1 MSSDAIIKG
10 LKQGNAIEMA
20 TIEEVKGGMTSVL
33 DGMLRECYNRSD
45 ALSDIMEKV
54 QLEDMSTT
62 AANFT
67 AEQRVHLTKVIKD
80 AISSCE
86 RAMITNGR
94 KEKRGVGQAKA
105 AFQAEIKT
113 KNIICNHLNDQI
125 HICIERNKTMDATP
139 EKSDIHV
146 SLTKFRTE
154 EDNLLR
160 KLRQSYRDAVADGA
174 ARRASRYKEIK
185 DTYEKEKNEFKEQIA
200 NLKLIARI
208 ARIDLKATSRDEA
221 SDRVSF
227 QEPQVAHMSLAPS
240 PVGRGG
246 RGGFSFRGG
255 VRGLRGVGRG
265 RGLLRGQAK
274 P

>member
-45 ALSDIMEKV
+45 ALSDLMEKV

-86 RAMITNGR
+86 RAMITNDR

-113 KNIICNHLNDQI
+113 RNIICNHLNDQI

-160 KLRQSYRDAVADGA
+160 KLRQSYRDA
-174 ARRASRYKEIK
+174 

-240 PVGRGG
+240 PAGRGC
-246 RGGFSFRGG
+246 RGSFSFRGG
-255 VRGLRGVGRG
+255 VRGLGGVGRG
-265 RGLLRGQAK
+265 RGLPCGQAK